1 MALMIFIIALIIGVN
16 FMTIPLFLYGSF
28 GSDAL
33 LDLSTV
39 ERVLNVL
46 FLSWVFL
53 VLPNLPLAGML
64 VSIRQ
69 MSQRYLYLHA
79 GAFLLV
85 VAAGI
90 VFFMGESTLVWG
102 TALVLVHLGGLAS
115 LVLLWRQLMQNRKNT
130 PSDQNIPPKQV
141 R

>member
-1 MALMIFIIALIIGVN
+1 M
-16 FMTIPLFLYGSF
+16 LFL
-28 GSDAL
+28 A
-33 LDLSTV
+33 
-39 ERVLNVL
+39 
-46 FLSWVFL
+46 WVFL

-102 TALVLVHLGGLAS
+102 TAEDKVSDHFVLSKDSPTLFDIEPKSMLPMEHAFLLFYEGTYFLV
-115 LVLLWRQLMQNRKNT
+115 
-130 PSDQNIPPKQV
+130 
-141 R
+141 